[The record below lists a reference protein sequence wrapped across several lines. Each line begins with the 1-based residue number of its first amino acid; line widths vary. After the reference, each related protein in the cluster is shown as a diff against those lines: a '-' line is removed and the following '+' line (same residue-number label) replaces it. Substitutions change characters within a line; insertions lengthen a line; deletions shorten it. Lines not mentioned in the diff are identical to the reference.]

1 MLESN
6 GLDVITAAAIAA
18 LSSEIVIHPFD
29 TIITRMQ
36 SKDYTAVYKHN
47 NGALKRTLFRGLYQ
61 GFGPTLFAGIP
72 SSAAFFATYE
82 ASKNSFEKIQGD
94 GYLQGVPKSIFHGI
108 SSAAAELVACAF
120 LNPAEV
126 LKQNAQVSQ
135 QSISGTTQSRGS
147 PLSIGILK
155 HFYKQP
161 SALWSGYW
169 VLVAGQ
175 LPSIS
180 LTFCLYESF
189 KESFYEKNAR
199 WADTISGQIQ
209 ASVLC
214 AGIAGG
220 CSSWFFIPID
230 VVKTRM
236 RLAVGD
242 EMQLSRP
249 HIDRAG
255 NGTAGIGSSLASRP
269 RVFPVVQDL
278 FIKEGIPGFFRGSQL
293 TCLAAILG
301 SAMYIG
307 CYEGTKLCLETSHP
321 F

>member
-1 MLESN
+1 M
-6 GLDVITAAAIAA
+6 
-18 LSSEIVIHPFD
+18 D

-36 SKDYTAVYKHN
+36 SKDYQSIYKYS
-47 NGALKRTLFRGLYQ
+47 NGSLRRTLFTGLYQ

-82 ASKNSFEKIQGD
+82 ASKTTFERAQTA
-94 GYLQGVPKSIFHGI
+94 GYLHGVPKSIFHAT
-108 SSAAAELVACAF
+108 SSAVAELVACAF

-126 LKQNAQVSQ
+126 LKQNAQISQ
-135 QSISGTTQSRGS
+135 QSAQQASG
-147 PLSIGILK
+147 PPVSIKIMK
-155 HFYKQP
+155 QFFQQP

-175 LPSIS
+175 LPSIC

-189 KESFYEKNAR
+189 KETWYEGRIPANEM
-199 WADTISGQIQ
+199 ISQHIK

-214 AGIAGG
+214 AGLAGG
-220 CSSWFFIPID
+220 CSSWFFVPID

-242 EMQLSRP
+242 DMQLSR
-249 HIDRAG
+249 HSMNKA
-255 NGTAGIGSSLASRP
+255 AHKVSGIKLSMASKP
-269 RVFPVVQDL
+269 RLLSIQVVRDVFL
-278 FIKEGIPGFFRGSQL
+278 KEGLPGFFRGSGL
-293 TCLAAILG
+293 TCLAATLG

-307 CYEGTKLCLETSHP
+307 CYEGIKVALEA
-321 F
+321 